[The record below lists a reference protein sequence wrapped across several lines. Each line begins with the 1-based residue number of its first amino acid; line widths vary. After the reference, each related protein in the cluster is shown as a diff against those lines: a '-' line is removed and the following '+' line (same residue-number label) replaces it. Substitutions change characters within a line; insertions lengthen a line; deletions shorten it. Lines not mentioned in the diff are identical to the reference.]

1 MVTLLWRLVSQV
13 ECMTSRWGNYHA
25 ILYRDCVDRMAET
38 AGCHFFKCPL
48 CNNRQQFSEEMK
60 QFGELYSMCCVVI

>member
-1 MVTLLWRLVSQV
+1 
-13 ECMTSRWGNYHA
+13 MTSRCGNYHA

-48 CNNRQQFSEEMK
+48 CNNKQQFSEEMK
-60 QFGELYSMCCVVI
+60 QFGELLLGVVVSLVHECRE